1 MAKGEFVRIRRT
13 ETKKYYKV
21 ATPTGELYE
30 VEDVEERKIPATDKI
45 IGWRTETERVVY
57 RMPYH
62 MFLEMAER
70 EV

>member
-21 ATPTGELYE
+21 ATPTGEVYE
-30 VEDVEERKIPATDKI
+30 AEDAEESLIPNTDKI

-57 RMPYH
+57 RLPYH
-62 MFLEMAER
+62 TFLELAER
-70 EV
+70 EG

>member
-21 ATPTGELYE
+21 ATPTGEVYE
-30 VEDVEERKIPATDKI
+30 VEDMEESQIPATDKI

-62 MFLEMAER
+62 AFLELAER
-70 EV
+70 EA

>member
-21 ATPTGELYE
+21 VTPTGEVYE
-30 VEDVEERKIPATDKI
+30 QEDIHESEIPSTDKI

-62 MFLEMAER
+62 TFLDLAEK
-70 EV
+70 EG